1 MKKPTIALTLTRYGL
16 TIAVVLG
23 LVTGS
28 FQIIRDYSHEKLR
41 HDSFIQKMLVLASA
55 GAVQA
60 AFQLDKN
67 LAAEAAQPLLVY
79 DFITAVTII
88 DDRGIS
94 IANLA
99 RKPPPTAIDHLT
111 KLITEPYK
119 FYEIKLIESKT
130 GIHVGKLSVEV
141 RHSTLLQD
149 FYTRSI
155 HLVITGILKN
165 LFLTAL
171 LLYLFH
177 LVLSLPLSVL
187 IKRLNTVDPRK
198 PEPFRLPQRI
208 ARANNEITD
217 VALSTNHILRASQDH
232 LHELENSQALTK
244 KMTNQLRHSE
254 RLSAIG
260 QLVGGVA
267 HDFNNILAII
277 LGCLELLENQA
288 LDERGKRLLTMAR
301 DATDKGSK
309 LTSQLLAYSR
319 NQPLEPTPIL
329 ASELLP
335 NMEQLLQR
343 ALGEQYALEFIT
355 SSGLWHCFADPQQLE
370 TVLLNLTLNARDAM
384 PNGGNLT
391 IEVRNTWLDVEYCA
405 QEGEVEPG
413 QYVCFAISDNGAGM
427 SKKVIAHAFEPYFS
441 TKPVG
446 KGSGLGLA
454 MAYGFVKQSGG
465 HIKIYSEEG
474 QGTTVKLYLPRYSQP
489 VKASTFPAPPVVL
502 VPDFAGCCILVVED
516 DPLVLEV
523 VKAQLVEMQIKVI
536 TATDA
541 KTALTVFHHTQK
553 LDAALIDIVL
563 PGQLNGRQLANLL
576 EAERPNFRI
585 AFMSGYTENAII
597 HNARL
602 DEGVILLQ
610 KPFSRK
616 NLALVLNRLLNR
628 GNNDL
633 ENVQAVLD
641 KN

>member
-16 TIAVVLG
+16 TIAIVLG

-28 FQIIRDYSHEKLR
+28 IQIIRDYSDEKLR
-41 HDSFIQKMLVLASA
+41 NDSFIQKMLVLASA

-60 AFQLDKN
+60 AFQIDKT
-67 LAAEAAQPLLVY
+67 LAEEAAQPLLVY

-88 DDRGIS
+88 DDRGIH
-94 IANLA
+94 IADLA
-99 RKPPPTAIDHLT
+99 RKPPPKAIDQLT
-111 KLITEPYK
+111 KLFTEPYK
-119 FYEIKLIESKT
+119 LYEIKLIESKT
-130 GIHVGKLSVEV
+130 GIYVGKLSVEV
-141 RHSTLLQD
+141 RSGILLDD
-149 FYTRSI
+149 FYDRSI
-155 HLVITGILKN
+155 HVIITGILKN
-165 LFLTAL
+165 LFLTIL

-177 LVLSLPLSVL
+177 LVLSLPLSML
-187 IKRLNTVDPRK
+187 TKRLNTVDPRK

-208 ARANNEITD
+208 ARANNEITE
-217 VALSTNHILRASQDH
+217 VALSANHILRASQDY

-277 LGCLELLENQA
+277 LGSLELLENQA
-288 LDERGKRLLTMAR
+288 LDKRGKRLLTMAR

-335 NMEQLLQR
+335 NMEQLLRR

-355 SSGLWHCFADPQQLE
+355 SSGLWHCFADSQQLE

-413 QYVCFAISDNGAGM
+413 QYVCFAISDNGTGM

-474 QGTTVKLYLPRYSQP
+474 QGTTVKLYLPRYSQL
-489 VKASTFPAPPVVL
+489 VKPSTFSEPTVVL
-502 VPDFAGCCILVVED
+502 VPDFAGYCILVVED

-523 VKAQLVEMQIKVI
+523 VKAQLMEMQIEVI

-541 KTALTVFHHTQK
+541 KTALTAFHHTQK

-563 PGQLNGRQLANLL
+563 PGHLNGRQLANLL
-576 EAERPNFRI
+576 EAERPHFRI